1 MAVAAAASGVEFT
14 CAPREFPKVGA
25 RLLKLGDALLDL
37 VESMVD
43 ELADVLAGR
52 FAAVADVEDLAD
64 LAQRETGVSASRMKT
79 TRSSASGG

>member
-1 MAVAAAASGVEFT
+1 MCAA
-14 CAPREFPKVGA
+14 REFPKVGA
-25 RLLKLGDALLDL
+25 GLLELGDALLDL

-64 LAQRETGVSASRMKT
+64 WRSVRPAVWASRMKT